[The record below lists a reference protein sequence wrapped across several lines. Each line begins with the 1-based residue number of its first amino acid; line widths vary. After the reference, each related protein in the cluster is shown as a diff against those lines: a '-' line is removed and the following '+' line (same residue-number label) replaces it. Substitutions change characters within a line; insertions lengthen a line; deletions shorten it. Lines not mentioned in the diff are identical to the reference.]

1 MISPSAAPE
10 QWDYLVVAGT
20 RAPGVVRLS
29 GAGLKI
35 GWDVQSP
42 QGMAGGITRRIGE
55 PVKEFDAEFELSDE
69 VDAFGKSDFDA
80 WEDFQK
86 LLEASAPQGIG
97 KKPHPLDIAH
107 PDLAR
112 VHITSAT
119 IGQIGLVQLDGKGG
133 GKVVIHF
140 LEYRPPKALA
150 PIALTKTE
158 GDKKIDAASAEVKAL
173 QTEWQKL

>member
-1 MISPSAAPE
+1 MIAPSAASE
-10 QWDYLVVAGT
+10 QWDHLVVAGM

-29 GAGLKI
+29 GNALKI

-69 VDAFGKSDFDA
+69 QDAVGKTDFDA
-80 WEDFQK
+80 WDGFQK
-86 LLEASAPQGIG
+86 LLESAVPQGVG
-97 KKPHPLDIAH
+97 KKPRALDVVH

-119 IGQIGLVQLDGKGG
+119 IGLIGGMTLDGKSGA
-133 GKVVIHF
+133 KVVVHF
-140 LEYRPPKALA
+140 LEYRPPRALA
-150 PIALTKTE
+150 PVKLTKTE
-158 GDKKIDAASAEVKAL
+158 GDKKIDSATAELTQL